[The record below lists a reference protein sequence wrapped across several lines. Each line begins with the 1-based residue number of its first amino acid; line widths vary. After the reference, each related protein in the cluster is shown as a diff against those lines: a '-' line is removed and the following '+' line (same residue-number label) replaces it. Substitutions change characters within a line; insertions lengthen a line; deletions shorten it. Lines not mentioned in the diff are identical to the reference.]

1 MGTVPVHGEE
11 ENQLNFLNESEP
23 VKTFVKLC
31 TLQKQGFGTSALVSK
46 SSVHYI
52 LYAHLE
58 TFVKKLM

>member
-1 MGTVPVHGEE
+1 MHGEK

-52 LYAHLE
+52 FAHLE
-58 TFVKKLM
+58 TFV

>member
-1 MGTVPVHGEE
+1 MHGEK

-52 LYAHLE
+52 LYICKE
-58 TFVKKLM
+58 TNVKKN